1 MSSLEQLCKDYQRVE
16 KAIRFIEDHAPAQP
30 ALSDI
35 AAAAGI
41 SEFHFQRLFSR
52 WVGISPK
59 RFLQFLTHAHARKMI
74 ERSESLLDAAYEAGL
89 SGPGR
94 LHDLFVSC
102 EAVTP
107 GQVKKK
113 GEGLAM
119 FWGIHP
125 TPFGRCMIAASDRGI
140 VSLHFLPPHTAQA
153 ALAEIEKKWPEAQI
167 RHKPETTAR
176 LAEAVF
182 PFSGPEAPAPVFLH
196 VRGTNFQIRVWEA
209 LLKIPL
215 GKAVTYE
222 DIARHIGMP
231 AAARA
236 VGNAVGA
243 NPIPFLIPCHR
254 VIRKTGVFGN
264 YGSGPARK
272 KAMLAWESAHVPTGH
287 GG

>member
-1 MSSLEQLCKDYQRVE
+1 MSSLEQLCKDYERVE
-16 KAIRFIEDHAPAQP
+16 GAIRFIEEHFPAQP
-30 ALSDI
+30 SLSEI
-35 AAAAGI
+35 AADAGL

-59 RFLQFLTHAHARKMI
+59 RFLQFLTHSHARKMI
-74 ERSESLLDAAYEAGL
+74 ERSDSLLEAADEAGL

-94 LHDLFVSC
+94 LHDLFVTC

-107 GQVKKK
+107 GQVKKR
-113 GEGLAM
+113 GQGLTIR
-119 FWGIHP
+119 WGAHP
-125 TPFGRCMIAASDRGI
+125 TPFGRCLIAASERGI
-140 VSLHFLPPHTAQA
+140 VSLQFLSPRTEPS
-153 ALAEIEKKWPEAQI
+153 ALAKIEKKWPEARFRKEPQA
-167 RHKPETTAR
+167 TAR
-176 LAEAVF
+176 LAKAAF
-182 PFSGPEAPAPVFLH
+182 PFSGAEKPAPVYLL
-196 VRGTNFQIRVWEA
+196 VRGTNFQLRVWEA

-254 VIRKTGVFGN
+254 VIRKTGVLGN
-264 YGSGPARK
+264 YGAGPTRK
-272 KAMLAWESAHVPTGH
+272 KAMLGWESAQVPT
-287 GG
+287 